1 MKMKTTNN
9 RISAKAMELL
19 KSLKGKTL
27 RSIAHERFKFTPTS
41 YGIVYLVIDDK
52 TYAFRD
58 YQKPMDYFK
67 AREDISSIEFEEHE
81 GEMSSSIEGIP
92 FVTEE
97 IKQTISGI
105 ALINTEQTA
114 KSKETGETY
123 LFLDTRSVIFSL
135 ENGYQLS
142 LTKDD
147 F

>member
-67 AREDISSIEFEEHE
+67 AREDISS
-81 GEMSSSIEGIP
+81 
-92 FVTEE
+92 
-97 IKQTISGI
+97 
-105 ALINTEQTA
+105 
-114 KSKETGETY
+114 
-123 LFLDTRSVIFSL
+123 RSMRES
-135 ENGYQLS
+135 
-142 LTKDD
+142 
-147 F
+147 